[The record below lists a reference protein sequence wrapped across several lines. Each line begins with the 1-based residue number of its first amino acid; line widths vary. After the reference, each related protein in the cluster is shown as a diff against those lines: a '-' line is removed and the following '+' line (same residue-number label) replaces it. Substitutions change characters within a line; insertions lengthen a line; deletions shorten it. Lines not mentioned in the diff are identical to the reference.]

1 MVPKQNY
8 VIFESKINKLKT
20 IDDLL
25 NHYDTYYKMDSFAEA
40 LNNILSQKKTTKQEI
55 VQRTQIGRTY
65 VYQIFSGKRRPSRNK
80 LLQITVALHCC
91 LEETQN
97 LLILSNHAPLNLK
110 NKRDIIISF
119 AIYRYY
125 TLFDLNEIL
134 DNYGELPLFN
144 EQ

>member
-1 MVPKQNY
+1 MAPKQNF
-8 VIFESKINKLKT
+8 IILESKINKSNS

-25 NHYDTYYKMDSFAEA
+25 NQYNSYYKMDSFVKS
-40 LNNILSQKKTTKQEI
+40 LNNLLVQKKFTKPEI

-65 VYQIFSGKRRPSRNK
+65 VYQIFSGVRHPSRNK
-80 LLQITVALHCC
+80 LLQITLALRCN

-97 LLILSNHAPLNLK
+97 LLILSNHSPLNLK

-119 AIYRYY
+119 AIYKRC

-134 DNYGELPLFN
+134 ENYGELPLFN

>member
-8 VIFESKINKLKT
+8 IIFESKINKSKT
-20 IDDLL
+20 IDELL
-25 NHYDTYYKMDSFAEA
+25 NQYNTYYKMDSFAEA
-40 LNNILSQKKTTKQEI
+40 LHSILSQKKITKQEI

-80 LLQITVALHCC
+80 LLQITFALRCC

-97 LLILSNHAPLNLK
+97 LLVLADHAPLNLK

-125 TLFDLNEIL
+125 TLFDLNELL